1 MAKGKKSALAL
12 TKEDKAFSDIKKL
25 VASYANTGKKAKTP
39 TFDELPKQSG
49 WLNSLK
55 KTGDL
60 LKGSKFNP
68 KTGKHYHGKT
78 DGFRDVLG
86 IYLKLRKYYG

>member
-12 TKEDKAFSDIKKL
+12 AKEDKAFSDIKKL

-39 TFDELPKQSG
+39 TFNELPKQSG

-68 KTGKHYHGKT
+68 KTGKGKIQLNYKI
-78 DGFRDVLG
+78 DF
-86 IYLKLRKYYG
+86 